1 MVYLYKH
8 RAPPPRGLAAMRCGI
23 EPSSYD
29 LCRRGGKNRLDQQSL
44 RGPAGCSAQSQPFH
58 QRTGGRSWH
67 RDLPALLPRHVPDC
81 GGRGFVGHA
90 KRLLAQINAVENLYK
105 NGRAAHQK
113 FSVSA
118 PPAAY
123 LSAAFVRFAA
133 ETGAVPGELRF
144 SETIASQVISRVS
157 LGEDNFGIV
166 RYALPYGEHFQRVF
180 EDKDLK
186 SETIAEFRYVLLLSK
201 DSPLSDGRPLWR
213 TDLSELFEIVGTDPL
228 APMAAAAAPAEDSFP
243 TRSRRHIAAVDP
255 IARFAILRERRD
267 AFLWSLPLPAETLAR
282 NGLVSR
288 ECVDCK
294 KRCRDVLIYR
304 KDYHLDAVDQ
314 RFVETLRHAGA
325 QLGSS

>member
-1 MVYLYKH
+1 MNILHMTYAVEVAK
-8 RAPPPRGLAAMRCGI
+8 
-23 EPSSYD
+23 
-29 LCRRGGKNRLDQQSL
+29 
-44 RGPAGCSAQSQPFH
+44 
-58 QRTGGRSWH
+58 TGSISKASE
-67 RDLPALLPRHVPDC
+67 ALLVAQPNLSRSIKELEADLGIVIFQRSSHGMSLTAEGEV
-81 GGRGFVGHA
+81 FVGHA

-325 QLGSS
+325 QLGSC